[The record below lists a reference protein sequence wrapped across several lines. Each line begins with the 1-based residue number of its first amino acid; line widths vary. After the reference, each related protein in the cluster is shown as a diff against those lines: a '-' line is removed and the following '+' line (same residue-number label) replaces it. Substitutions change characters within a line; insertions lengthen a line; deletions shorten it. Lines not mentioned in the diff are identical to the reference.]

1 MSKLLEH
8 IIRNVLLHEQVE
20 TYKNCKDLKDKFKQS
35 PELFGEPGDDITS
48 TSVDLEK
55 QSLYAF
61 QELSSTNLKLA
72 KEAGAVDGFN
82 AIMCLNLSDSK
93 TVNGVYAILNRMYKQ
108 NLTSWIQDYTT
119 DKYVILRSAVT
130 QKGSQKIDH
139 WIFEKDAWSK
149 LAKPNYYKGRIT
161 DLKANFIRAVVNTA
175 QTTSDTLNTWR
186 DIISSPDAKEK
197 IKKLSIDEL
206 LKIKSDIINDLES
219 EGRGATNFSS
229 IFDVN
234 VKIRIGSAPL
244 FSINELYPNYTYPK
258 SFRKISSKSIK
269 NVNVKSKY
277 KEREIEYPYNI
288 PLDDRGVPGTRWVYT
303 DNEFPNRVF
312 ILGNSVAHNYGQQE
326 DKVTF
331 WFANKSAFE
340 VSMQGAVEDLPSL
353 VHYGVNKPNSN
364 RQDMVEVGSELEK
377 RLMKQA
383 KQTGDLQ

>member
-35 PELFGEPGDDITS
+35 PELFGEPEDDITS
-48 TSVDLEK
+48 TAVDTEK

-61 QELSSTNLKLA
+61 QELSSTNLELA
-72 KEAGAVDGFN
+72 KKAGAVDGFN

-93 TVNGVYAILNRMYKQ
+93 TINSVYSIIDLMYKQ
-108 NLTSWIQDYTT
+108 NLTSWIQDYAN

-149 LAKPNYYKGRIT
+149 LVKPNYYKGRIT
-161 DLKANFIRAVVNTA
+161 DLKANFIRAVVNIRNKN
-175 QTTSDTLNTWR
+175 SDTLNSWR
-186 DIISSPDAKEK
+186 DIINSPDAKEK
-197 IKKLSIDEL
+197 VNNLSVDEL
-206 LKIKSDIINDLES
+206 LKIKSDIENELGD
-219 EGRGATNFSS
+219 GAS
-229 IFDVN
+229 
-234 VKIRIGSAPL
+234 L
-244 FSINELYPNYTYPK
+244 FSQTMITTPITTKIGTATMFSIDQLYPDYTYPK

-269 NVNVKSKY
+269 NANVKSKY
-277 KEREIEYPYNI
+277 KKRKIEYPYNI
-288 PLDDRGVPGTRWVYT
+288 PLDDRGTPGTRWAYT

-312 ILGNSVAHNYGQQE
+312 ILGNPVAHNYGQQE
-326 DKVTF
+326 DKVVF

-340 VSMQGAVEDLPSL
+340 TTMQGAVEDMPHL
-353 VHYGVNKPNSN
+353 VDYGVNKPSSI
-364 RQDMVEVGSELEK
+364 RKDMVEVGSELEK

-383 KQTGDLQ
+383 KQTGDL

>member
-61 QELSSTNLKLA
+61 QELSSTNLELA
-72 KEAGAVDGFN
+72 KKAGAVDGFN

-93 TVNGVYAILNRMYKQ
+93 TVNGVYAILNLMYKQ
-108 NLTSWIQDYTT
+108 NLTSWIQDYTN

-139 WIFEKDAWSK
+139 WIFEKDVWSK
-149 LAKPNYYKGRIT
+149 LVKPNYYKGRIT
-161 DLKANFIRAVVNTA
+161 DLKANFIRAVLSIRDRD
-175 QTTSDTLNTWR
+175 SDTLNSWR
-186 DIISSPDAKEK
+186 DIINSPDAKEK
-197 IKKLSIDEL
+197 VNNLSGDEL
-206 LKIKSDIINDLES
+206 LKIKSDIENEL
-219 EGRGATNFSS
+219 GGGASLFSS
-229 IFDVN
+229 TMVMQSITTN
-234 VKIRIGSAPL
+234 IGTATV

-340 VSMQGAVEDLPSL
+340 VSMQGRIADLPSL